1 MAIIFWFFEH
11 QFIQFRRFRNS
22 STSFFFVNNNWSDFS
37 SDDSSGWRFD
47 NIGLGGDDL
56 LLGEALEHLMLR
68 DLIHLSDFS
77 LGLGLHKGSLGL
89 GLHKVNVS
97 GLSSGGNSS
106 LVNA

>member
-1 MAIIFWFFEH
+1 MNISLFSFDGFV
-11 QFIQFRRFRNS
+11 
-22 STSFFFVNNNWSDFS
+22 TVPPVFFFVNNNWSDFS